1 MTIENID
8 IQATIAKV
16 QALMQDDEQMS
27 ATTKSMFEILIV
39 VITLLKGVEM
49 SPILAAYKYFIAIKW
64 PVSHALFGSLSR
76 GPAR

>member
-1 MTIENID
+1 MSPDQEW
-8 IQATIAKV
+8 
-16 QALMQDDEQMS
+16 DD
-27 ATTKSMFEILIV
+27 KIYLHI
-39 VITLLKGVEM
+39 KGVEM